1 MRQAMKHKTAKRGSI
16 NTSLQML
23 QGRYEHKGMAYI
35 IKEMTG
41 GPGYLVLGSP
51 KGHLKQ
57 LGREYP
63 SLKAA
68 DAAARRAI
76 DQMLAE
82 AQ

>member
-1 MRQAMKHKTAKRGSI
+1 
-16 NTSLQML
+16 ML
-23 QGRYEHKGMAYI
+23 QGRYEHKGMAYV

-41 GPGYLVLGSP
+41 GPGYLVPGSP

>member
-1 MRQAMKHKTAKRGSI
+1 
-16 NTSLQML
+16 
-23 QGRYEHKGMAYI
+23 MAYV

-68 DAAARRAI
+68 DAAARQAI

>member
-1 MRQAMKHKTAKRGSI
+1 MSTNRS
-16 NTSLQML
+16 ML
-23 QGRYEHKGMAYI
+23 QGRYEHKGLAYV

>member
-1 MRQAMKHKTAKRGSI
+1 
-16 NTSLQML
+16 ML

-41 GPGYLVLGSP
+41 GLGYLVLGSP

>member
-1 MRQAMKHKTAKRGSI
+1 
-16 NTSLQML
+16 ML
-23 QGRYEHKGMAYI
+23 QGRYEHKGMAYV

-51 KGHLKQ
+51 EGHLKQ

>member
-1 MRQAMKHKTAKRGSI
+1 MITKRS
-16 NTSLQML
+16 ML
-23 QGRYEHKGMAYI
+23 QGRYEHKGMAYV

-41 GPGYLVLGSP
+41 GPGYLVLDSP

-82 AQ
+82 DQ

>member
-1 MRQAMKHKTAKRGSI
+1 
-16 NTSLQML
+16 ML
-23 QGRYEHKGMAYI
+23 QGRYVHKGMAYV
-35 IKEMTG
+35 IKQMTG

-57 LGREYP
+57 LGRDYP

-76 DQMLAE
+76 DQMVSE
-82 AQ
+82 NQ

>member
-1 MRQAMKHKTAKRGSI
+1 MATNRS
-16 NTSLQML
+16 ML
-23 QGRYEHKGMAYI
+23 QGRYEHKGMAYV

-51 KGHLKQ
+51 TGHLKQ

>member
-1 MRQAMKHKTAKRGSI
+1 
-16 NTSLQML
+16 ML
-23 QGRYEHKGMAYI
+23 QGRYVHRGMAYV
-35 IKEMTG
+35 IKQMTG

-68 DAAARRAI
+68 DAAAKRAI
-76 DQMLAE
+76 DQMVSE
-82 AQ
+82 TQ

>member
-1 MRQAMKHKTAKRGSI
+1 
-16 NTSLQML
+16 ML
-23 QGRYEHKGMAYI
+23 QGRYVHKGMAYV
-35 IKEMTG
+35 IKQMTG
-41 GPGYLVLGSP
+41 GPGYLVLASP

-76 DQMLAE
+76 DQMVSE
-82 AQ
+82 TQ